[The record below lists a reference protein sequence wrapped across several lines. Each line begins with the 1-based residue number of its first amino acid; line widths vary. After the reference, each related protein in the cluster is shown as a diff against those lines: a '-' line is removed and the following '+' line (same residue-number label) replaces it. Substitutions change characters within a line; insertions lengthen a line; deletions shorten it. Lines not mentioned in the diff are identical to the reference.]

1 MTERSFIFVPLFRK
15 KMTKAERTKQF
26 IIEKSAPIFNTKGVA
41 GTAMSDIMEAT
52 KLAKGSLYVH
62 FDSKNELSYAVVDY
76 NLDKLAEK
84 TIAAMNK
91 HKTAKGKLFA
101 FADLYS
107 DPFNPPMEGGCPM
120 LNFGTEADD
129 TNPIIKQKVDK
140 TLQATPQ
147 MLAGIIEQGIIDG
160 EFKNSWSAKE
170 FGIKMFAMIEGGILI
185 SRVSGNKE
193 QMYIIINLI
202 KKEIEENSI

>member
-1 MTERSFIFVPLFRK
+1 MTERSFIFVLLFRK

-26 IIEKSAPIFNTKGVA
+26 IIEKSAPIFNIKGVA

-62 FDSKNELSYAVVDY
+62 FENKEELSYAVVDY

-84 TIAAMNK
+84 SLAAMNK
-91 HKTAKGKLFA
+91 HKTAKSKLFA

-107 DPFNPPMEGGCPM
+107 DPFNPPLVGGCPM
-120 LNFGTEADD
+120 LNFGMEADD
-129 TNPIIKQKVDK
+129 TNPVIREKVNK
-140 TLQATPQ
+140 RLQASPK
-147 MLAGIIEQGIIDG
+147 LLEKIIEQGIIDG
-160 EFKNSWSAKE
+160 EFRKSWNAKE
-170 FGIKMFAMIEGGILI
+170 FGIKMFAMIEGGVLF

-193 QMYIIINLI
+193 QVNVLINVI